1 MPTLI
6 EDLSAEEKTI
16 FVTSLLYIMDLSK
29 NKRMDYLLSRIKE
42 FGFTEENVKK
52 IKHAKSPAEICSL
65 IKQIKDIKVKR
76 YILREMILVA
86 VSNHE
91 LSDEEISTIYN
102 IGTKIGIKEE
112 KVSDFFMWAAKGIEW
127 EIEGLQLI
135 EGDL

>member
-16 FVTSLLYIMDLSK
+16 FVTSLLYVMDLSK

-42 FGFTEENVKK
+42 FGFTEENLKK
-52 IKHAKSPAEICSL
+52 VKHAKSPAEIYSL
-65 IKQIKDIKVKR
+65 IKGIKDIKVRR

-86 VSNHE
+86 VSHHE